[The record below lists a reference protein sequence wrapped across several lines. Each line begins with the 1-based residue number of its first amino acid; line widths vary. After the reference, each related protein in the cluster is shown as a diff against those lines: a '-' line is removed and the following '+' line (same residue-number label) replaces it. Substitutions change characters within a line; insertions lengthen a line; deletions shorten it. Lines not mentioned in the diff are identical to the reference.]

1 MDLRPIAL
9 DPVEI
14 LVVGLGPVG
23 ATIANLLG
31 RYGVKVMIVDKA
43 LGIFEAPRA
52 ITLDNEA
59 LRILQMAG
67 LEEGSFDTVRIPR
80 VRMNSPYFGEFAV
93 ARCDGEIDGHP
104 KLVTFYQPQ
113 LEKVLRERLND
124 YPSIHVAVGVEVSD
138 FAMDSDGINVELA
151 LADGH
156 HATVRTK
163 YLIGADGANSTVRQK
178 LGLGYEGKSFP
189 QDWLIV
195 DAKGDCPAIDDVEF
209 CCDPKRPWPHMIA
222 PGGRERWEFML
233 VPGESREEMERPEK
247 VNELLAPW
255 GGADSFEI
263 ERTAVYR
270 FHARVAEVFA
280 KDRVL
285 LAGDAAHISPPFA
298 GQGLVAGLRDAA
310 NLCWK
315 LNWVLRHGASPDIL
329 ESYDQERRP
338 HARAMINFA
347 LFMGRLVMP
356 RNRFA
361 AFIAHGLM
369 LLSRYVPGLR
379 DAFAE
384 LKVKPKIRLKR
395 GLTAPTNGK
404 LDCGALFPQVRLRSV
419 TTGEELLSDDVLG
432 GSIALVGFGVDPALH
447 LDPALAK
454 RWVSFG
460 GNFVEIIPSGVGQ
473 SPRGWEDATG
483 SLIPGL
489 IPTGWVAIV
498 RPDRITFADGPARQA
513 AKLVNQLL
521 ETFGAGAAGPGR
533 HALWP
538 RPAPSD
544 CPENA
549 SATDERAAVP
559 PF

>member
-1 MDLRPIAL
+1 MELRPIAL

-23 ATIANLLG
+23 ATIGNLLG
-31 RYGVKVMIVDKA
+31 RYGVKAMIVDKA

-67 LEEGSFDTVRIPR
+67 LEEGSFDIVRIPR

-93 ARCDGEIDGHP
+93 ARSNGEIDGHP

-113 LEKVLRERLND
+113 LEKVLRERLNE
-124 YPSIHVAVGVEVSD
+124 YPCIDVATGVEVSD
-138 FAMDSDGINVELA
+138 FAMDSDGIDVELT
-151 LADGH
+151 LADGRP
-156 HATVRTK
+156 ATVRTK

-195 DAKGDCPAIDDVEF
+195 DAKGDRPAIDDVEF

-270 FHARVAEVFA
+270 FHARVAETFA
-280 KDRVL
+280 KGRIF

-315 LNWVLRHGASPDIL
+315 LTWVLRHGASPAIL
-329 ESYDQERRP
+329 GSYDQERRP

-347 LFMGRLVMP
+347 QFMGRLVMP
-356 RNRFA
+356 RNRLA
-361 AFIAHGLM
+361 AFVTHGLM

-395 GLTAPTNGK
+395 GLTAMANGM
-404 LDCGALFPQVRLRSV
+404 LECGALFPQVRLRSV
-419 TTGEELLSDDVLG
+419 RTGEELLSDDLLG
-432 GSIALVGFGVDPALH
+432 GSMALVGFGVDPALH
-447 LDPALAK
+447 LDTTLAK
-454 RWVSFG
+454 RWASFG
-460 GNFVEIIPSGVGQ
+460 GSIVEIMPLGVGQ
-473 SPRGWEDATG
+473 SSPGWEDATG
-483 SLIPGL
+483 SLTPGL
-489 IPTGWVAIV
+489 VPTGWAAIV
-498 RPDRITFADGPARQA
+498 RPDRITFADGPVSQA

-521 ETFGAGAAGPGR
+521 EILGAGAAGPGG
-533 HALWP
+533 HAVRP
-538 RPAPSD
+538 RLEPSD
-544 CPENA
+544 CPKYA
-549 SATDERAAVP
+549 SARDERAAVP